1 MRALIAAA
9 SFSPELSGIQRH
21 AFNLTRCLLIHPA
34 VSEVHLVV
42 APWQQELVRS
52 AGLEAEARLHLH
64 LAAMKPDAFSRNS
77 WYYRRLPALAA
88 KIEADVV
95 HLAYPVP
102 IDAAAFSCPTVVTL
116 HDLYPY
122 EIPSNFGFPKFLFNR
137 FILQQ
142 CLRNVDSIVC
152 VSDITYLLLG
162 EYVPLNIRQKAVRI
176 YNCVEPV
183 SQCSVQSPISGWR
196 GEPFLLCVAQHR
208 RNKNIPLLLNIF
220 QRLLH
225 RQEIDSSTKLV
236 IIGISGPET
245 ARMLRKIKRAG
256 LTENVRLM
264 EGLSEPD
271 LQWCYRNCE
280 VLLAPSK
287 TEGFGLPVAEG
298 LLAGCRVVCSNIP
311 AFREI
316 GGTSCRYVALDGPVK
331 SAFAEAIVATLQE
344 PRRRPIEM
352 PLFSASVIASE
363 YGRHYSSLLAPVQN
377 SPRRMYSAS
386 VNGAKVERHSL

>member
-64 LAAMKPDAFSRNS
+64 MAAMKPDAFSRNS

-88 KIEADVV
+88 KVQADVV

-102 IDAAAFSCPTVVTL
+102 IHAAAFSCPTVVTL

-142 CLRNVDSIVC
+142 CLRSVDSIVC

-162 EYVPLNIRQKAVRI
+162 EYVPLPIRQKAVRI

-183 SQCSVQSPISGWR
+183 SQCSVQSPIPGWR
-196 GEPFLLCVAQHR
+196 DEPFFLCVAQHR

-225 RQEIDSSTKLV
+225 RQEIHSSTKLV

-245 ARMLRKIKRAG
+245 APMLRKIKRAG
-256 LTENVRLM
+256 LTQNVQLM

-316 GGTSCRYVALDGPVK
+316 GGTACRYVALDGPVK
-331 SAFAEAIVATLQE
+331 SAFAKAIVATLQE

-363 YGRHYSSLLAPVQN
+363 YGRHYSNLLAPVQN
-377 SPRRMYSAS
+377 PPRHMYSAS
-386 VNGAKVERHSL
+386 VNGTKVERHSL

>member
-1 MRALIAAA
+1 
-9 SFSPELSGIQRH
+9 
-21 AFNLTRCLLIHPA
+21 
-34 VSEVHLVV
+34 
-42 APWQQELVRS
+42 
-52 AGLEAEARLHLH
+52 
-64 LAAMKPDAFSRNS
+64 
-77 WYYRRLPALAA
+77 
-88 KIEADVV
+88 
-95 HLAYPVP
+95 
-102 IDAAAFSCPTVVTL
+102 
-116 HDLYPY
+116 LYPY

-142 CLRNVDSIVC
+142 CLRSVDSIVC

-162 EYVPLNIRQKAVRI
+162 EYVPLPIRQKAVRI

-183 SQCSVQSPISGWR
+183 SQCSVQSPIPGWR
-196 GEPFLLCVAQHR
+196 DEPFFLCVAQHR

-225 RQEIDSSTKLV
+225 RQEIHSSTKLV

-245 ARMLRKIKRAG
+245 APMLRKIKRAG
-256 LTENVRLM
+256 LTQNVRLM

-316 GGTSCRYVALDGPVK
+316 GGTACRYVALDGPVK
-331 SAFAEAIVATLQE
+331 SAFAKAIVATLQE

-363 YGRHYSSLLAPVQN
+363 YGRHYSNLLAPVQN
-377 SPRRMYSAS
+377 PPRHMYSAS
-386 VNGAKVERHSL
+386 VNGTKVERHSL

>member
-1 MRALIAAA
+1 MRVLIAAA
-9 SFSPELSGIQRH
+9 SFSPELSGVQRH
-21 AFNLTRCLLIHPA
+21 AFNLTHCLLNHTA

-52 AGLEAEARLHLH
+52 AGLEAGAKLHVH
-64 LAAMKPDAFSRNS
+64 AAKMKSGGFSRNY
-77 WYYRRLPALAA
+77 WYYHRLPSLAA
-88 KIEADVV
+88 EVEAEVV

-102 IDAAAFSCPTVVTL
+102 INAAAFSCPTVVTL

-137 FILQQ
+137 YILQE
-142 CLRNVDSIVC
+142 CLRSVDSIVC

-162 EYVPLNIRQKAVRI
+162 EYVPLDIRQKAVRI
-176 YNCVEPV
+176 YNCVEAV
-183 SQCSVQSPISGWR
+183 SQCSVQSPIPGWR

-208 RNKNIPLLLNIF
+208 RNKNILLLLSVF
-220 QRLLH
+220 QRLI
-225 RQEIDSSTKLV
+225 RRRRINASMKLV
-236 IIGISGPET
+236 IVGISGPET
-245 ARMLRKIKRAG
+245 SRILRKIKRAG
-256 LTENVRLM
+256 LTRNVLLM
-264 EGLSEPD
+264 QGLSEPD

-311 AFREI
+311 AFREL
-316 GGTSCRYVALDGPVK
+316 GGTACRYVALDGPARN
-331 SAFAEAIVATLQE
+331 AFADAIIASLQE
-344 PRRRPIEM
+344 PRRDPVRM
-352 PLFSASVIASE
+352 PLFSAPVIASE
-363 YGRHYSSLLAPVQN
+363 YERLYSKLLAEAQKA
-377 SPRRMYSAS
+377 SRHKFATS

>member
-1 MRALIAAA
+1 MR
-9 SFSPELSGIQRH
+9 
-21 AFNLTRCLLIHPA
+21 
-34 VSEVHLVV
+34 
-42 APWQQELVRS
+42 
-52 AGLEAEARLHLH
+52 
-64 LAAMKPDAFSRNS
+64 PDAFSRNY
-77 WYYRRLPALAA
+77 WYYRRLPSLAS
-88 KIEADVV
+88 KVEADVV

-102 IDAAAFSCPTVVTL
+102 IDADAFSCPTVVTL

-142 CLRNVDSIVC
+142 CLRSVDSIVC

-162 EYVPLNIRQKAVRI
+162 EYVPLNVRQKAVRI
-176 YNCVEPV
+176 YNCVEAI
-183 SQCSVQSPISGWR
+183 SQCSVQSPIPGWR

-208 RNKNIPLLLNIF
+208 RNKNISLLVTIF
-220 QRLLH
+220 QRLL
-225 RQEIDSSTKLV
+225 RREEVDASTKLV

-245 ARMLRKIKRAG
+245 DRIQRKIKRAG
-256 LTENVRLM
+256 LTRNVELM

-331 SAFAEAIVATLQE
+331 DVFADAIAASLQE
-344 PRRRPIEM
+344 PPRDPVAM
-352 PLFSASVIASE
+352 PLFASSVIASE
-363 YGRHYSSLLAPVQN
+363 FGRHYSKLLLSSAQ
-377 SPRRMYSAS
+377 SAS
-386 VNGAKVERHSL
+386 RHMLSTPLNGAKAERHLL